1 MTIPGTTP
9 TVRGTMHPRFDE
21 ILTPAALAFIARLD
35 GAFAG
40 RRAELLAH
48 RRERAARI
56 AAGETPD
63 FLPTTRAIRE
73 NTTWQVAR
81 PAPGLTDRRCEITGP
96 PTRKMTV
103 NALNSGARV
112 WMADFEDATA
122 PTWFAIIDGQLN
134 LFDAIRGTVDF
145 TGDDG
150 RDYTVAEQT
159 PTIVV
164 RPRGWHLCE
173 KHLSVDGRPL
183 PASLVDFGLF
193 FFHNARRLIDDGAGP
208 YFYLPKLESHL
219 EARLWNDVFV
229 LAQDSLGIPQGTIRA
244 TVLVETLS
252 AAFEM
257 DEILYELRD
266 HSAGL
271 NAGRWDYIFSFIRTF
286 AFRGPDFVL
295 PDRAQ
300 VTMTT
305 PFLRAYTALLV
316 ATCRRRGAHAIGG
329 MAAFVPNRSDESA
342 TRTALARVRADKERE
357 AGDGFDGSWV
367 AHPALV
373 ETCTTA
379 FDTVLASR
387 NGNGRPDQ
395 HHRRIEVRIERED
408 LLTVRGRGARV
419 SLEGVATNISVAL
432 RYLAAWVEGSGAV
445 AIDNLMEDAATVEI
459 SRAQLWQWI
468 HNGTRLVEGPRLTRE
483 MVASMIDEEIGRFNR
498 EGYASRESLEA
509 ARDVLIEVA
518 LGDRLPG
525 FFTPYAYVRYL
536 TDGPLRMAGLLRPED
551 LRQSEHGFTP
561 VTAPVET
568 GEAAA

>member
-40 RRAELLAH
+40 RRAELLAQ

-73 NTTWQVAR
+73 DPTWQVAP

-96 PTRKMTV
+96 PSRKMTI

-122 PTWFAIIDGQLN
+122 PTWFNIIDGQLN
-134 LFDAIRGTVDF
+134 VHDAIRGTIDF
-145 TGDDG
+145 ISDDG
-150 RDYTVAEQT
+150 REYTVGEQT
-159 PTIVV
+159 PTIMV

-193 FFHNARRLIDDGAGP
+193 FFHNAQRLVDDGAGP

-229 LAQDSLGIPQGTIRA
+229 LSQELLGIPQGTIRA
-244 TVLVETLS
+244 TVLVETLP

-305 PFLRAYTALLV
+305 PFMRAYTELLV
-316 ATCRRRGAHAIGG
+316 ATCHRRGAHAIGG
-329 MAAFVPNRSDESA
+329 MAAFVPNRSDEAA
-342 TRTALARVRADKERE
+342 TRTALAKVRADKERE

-367 AHPALV
+367 AHPGLV
-373 ETCTTA
+373 RTCTTA
-379 FDTVLASR
+379 FDAVL
-387 NGNGRPDQ
+387 GDRPDQ
-395 HHRRIEVRIERED
+395 RDRQRTEVRIERED

-419 SLEGVATNISVAL
+419 SLEGVATNISVPL
-432 RYLAAWVEGSGAV
+432 RYLAAWAEGSGAV

-468 HNGTRLVEGPRLTRE
+468 HNGTRLVEGPRLTKE
-483 MVASMIDEEIGRFNR
+483 MVASMIDEEIGRLNR
-498 EGYASRESLEA
+498 EGYASREALEA
-509 ARDVLIEVA
+509 ARDVLMEVA
-518 LGDRLPG
+518 LGERLPG

-536 TDGPLRMAGLLRPED
+536 TDGPLRMTGPLRPED
-551 LRQSEHGFTP
+551 LRQSERGFTTTP
-561 VTAPVET
+561 TAA
-568 GEAAA
+568 GDAAA